1 MEKLLGSVVL
11 SLQLIHR
18 GLVLVNSYAIWNNKG
33 GVGKST
39 ITFNL
44 ASRYALLNPQK
55 KVLVIDMCPQANAS
69 MMLLGGGVL
78 GEEAVHNL
86 CTDAASPT
94 IVGYLT
100 KALGGGPLAPSP
112 RSSDYI
118 VSVSEKNENLPGNL
132 FLVCG
137 DPNLELIAA
146 WISNLASSQQ
156 VLPNI
161 RPWAWV
167 HEVMRRFLDS
177 LHVEMPG
184 DWTVFV
190 DTNPSFSSYT
200 ELAICAVDKLLLPVN
215 ADDSSR
221 TAIGAMHSLLYG
233 QNPPHPIYGAWT
245 FAHNAGLFGV
255 QVPKIHLVIGNRLT
269 QNLGAAAAFAAL
281 SSASVESLYGLF
293 VANSARF
300 TTRSAPPV
308 SQADFVGKYS
318 VSLRDF
324 NTAGVVAAHKG
335 VPVSSLQS
343 GSHRV
348 HGKDVRVDNNRI
360 TDCRIALDI
369 LVRLV

>member
-1 MEKLLGSVVL
+1 MVS
-11 SLQLIHR
+11 
-18 GLVLVNSYAIWNNKG
+18 SYAIWNNKG

-44 ASRYALLNPQK
+44 ASRYAELNPTK
-55 KVLVIDMCPQANAS
+55 KVLVIDMCPQANSS
-69 MMLLGGGVL
+69 MMLLGGGVR
-78 GEEAVHNL
+78 GEAEVHNL
-86 CTDAASPT
+86 CTNPQSPT

-100 KALGGGPLAPSP
+100 NALGGGPHAPPP
-112 RSSDYI
+112 RSLDYVVQ
-118 VSVSEKNENLPGNL
+118 VSTRNNNLPRNL
-132 FLVCG
+132 NLVCG

-156 VLPNI
+156 VLPNV
-161 RPWAWV
+161 RPWVWV
-167 HEVMRRFLDS
+167 HEVVKRFIEGLVNES
-177 LHVEMPG
+177 PG
-184 DWTVFV
+184 EWAIFV

-221 TAIGAMHSLLYG
+221 TAINAMHSLLYG

-245 FAHNAGLFGV
+245 FAHNSALFGV
-255 QVPKIHLVIGNRLT
+255 QVPKIHMVIGNRLT

-281 SSASVESLYGLF
+281 SRASVESLYGLY

-300 TTRSAPPV
+300 TVRAAPPV
-308 SQADFVGKYS
+308 SEADFVGKYS

-324 NTAGVVAAHKG
+324 NTAGVVAAHEG
-335 VPVSSLQS
+335 VPVSSLLS
-343 GSHRV
+343 GLHHV
-348 HGKDVRVDNNRI
+348 HGREVRVDNDRI

-369 LVRLV
+369 LVRSV

>member
-1 MEKLLGSVVL
+1 MT
-11 SLQLIHR
+11 
-18 GLVLVNSYAIWNNKG
+18 NSYVIWNNKG

-44 ASRYALLNPQK
+44 ASRYAELNPGK

-69 MMLLGGGVL
+69 MMLLGGGAR
-78 GEEAVHNL
+78 GEAAVHAL
-86 CTDAASPT
+86 CTSAASPT

-112 RSSDYI
+112 NPLDYI
-118 VSVSEKNENLPGNL
+118 GQVSNTNPSLPANLY
-132 FLVCG
+132 LVCG

-156 VLPNI
+156 VLPNV
-161 RPWAWV
+161 RPWVWV
-167 HEVMRRFLDS
+167 HEVMRRFIDL
-177 LHVEMPG
+177 LKMELPG
-184 DWTVFV
+184 DWVVFI

-200 ELAICAVDKLLLPVN
+200 ELAICAVDRLLLPVN

-245 FAHNAGLFGV
+245 FAHNAVIFNV

-281 SSASVESLYGLF
+281 SQASVESLYSLF
-293 VANSARF
+293 VVNPTRF
-300 TTRSAPPV
+300 TSRVASPA
-308 SQADFVGKYS
+308 SEADFVGKYS
-318 VSLRDF
+318 VLLRDF
-324 NTAGVVAAHKG
+324 NTAGVVAAHEG
-335 VPVSSLQS
+335 IPVSSLQS
-343 GSHRV
+343 GNHVV
-348 HGKDVRVDNNRI
+348 HGRGVRVDNDRI
-360 TDCRIALDI
+360 TDCRIALDT
-369 LVRLV
+369 LVRSV

>member
-1 MEKLLGSVVL
+1 MST
-11 SLQLIHR
+11 
-18 GLVLVNSYAIWNNKG
+18 SYVIWNNKG

-44 ASRYALLNPQK
+44 ASRYAELNPEK
-55 KVLVIDMCPQANAS
+55 KILVIDMCPQANAS
-69 MMLLGGGVL
+69 MMLLGGGL
-78 GEEAVHNL
+78 KGEAAVHAL
-86 CTDAASPT
+86 CTSPDSPT

-112 RSSDYI
+112 NPLDYVSKVKNTNSS
-118 VSVSEKNENLPGNL
+118 LPENL

-156 VLPNI
+156 VLPNV
-161 RPWAWV
+161 RPWVWV
-167 HEVMRRFLDS
+167 HEVMRRFIDL
-177 LHVEMPG
+177 LKTEMTG
-184 DWTVFV
+184 DWVVFI

-200 ELAICAVDKLLLPVN
+200 ELAICAVERLLLPVN

-245 FAHNAGLFGV
+245 FAHNASVFKV
-255 QVPKIHLVIGNRLT
+255 KVPKIHLVIGNRLT

-281 SSASVESLYGLF
+281 SQASVESLYGLF
-293 VANSARF
+293 LVNSSRF
-300 TTRSAPPV
+300 TARVTVPV
-308 SQADFVGKYS
+308 SDVDFVGKYS
-318 VSLRDF
+318 VLLRDF
-324 NTAGVVAAHKG
+324 NTAGVVAAHEG

-343 GSHRV
+343 GSHIL
-348 HGKDVRVDNNRI
+348 HGRTVRVDNDRI
-360 TDCRIALDI
+360 TDCRIALDN
-369 LVRLV
+369 LVRLI